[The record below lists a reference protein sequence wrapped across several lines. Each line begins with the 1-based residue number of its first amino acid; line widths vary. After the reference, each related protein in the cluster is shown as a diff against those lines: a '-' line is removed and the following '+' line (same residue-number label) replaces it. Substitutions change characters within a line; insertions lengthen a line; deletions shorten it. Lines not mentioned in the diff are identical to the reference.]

1 MHRHV
6 TPLHKSS
13 PTWWKEAVTW
23 QEDTKEGQAD
33 LSSTNG
39 MRKYKDWKIK
49 VEQINPPKS
58 SDYLVVYKLPC
69 SLSKLQ
75 AFLRN
80 NLTVTHEASAR
91 PSPISCMGLAI
102 SSEIAV
108 ASQTLHDTS
117 YYRHDQ
123 LFGGKRYLSQNY
135 NLSQ

>member
-13 PTWWKEAVTW
+13 PTLWKEAVVW
-23 QEDTKEGQAD
+23 KEDTTD
-33 LSSTNG
+33 SSSTNG
-39 MRKYKDWKIK
+39 MKKYKDWKIK
-49 VEQINPPKS
+49 VEQINAPKS

-75 AFLRN
+75 AFLMK
-80 NLTVTHEASAR
+80 NLTVTHEPSAR
-91 PSPISCMGLAI
+91 PRPISWLALAI
-102 SSEIAV
+102 SPKLPDVRV
-108 ASQTLHDTS
+108 ASQTLHDAT

-135 NLSQ
+135 DLSR